1 MTEVSGT
8 WRFNETLNWPAEY
21 GSRNCDLGFSVP
33 YDNLTCIELNFRT
46 LTEGGFSFG
55 YYGSHGG
62 TMSSIIVYSS
72 STGWVNDGLR
82 TIELYETQ
90 EMTEDFYEWFTA
102 NAVPVTPTPVLN
114 PTAILMG
121 YSIFGEAIRR
131 MRDKVQSGETD
142 VTEAILEDGV
152 LYIINAKAVQDGDT
166 LEVT

>member
-21 GSRNCDLGFSVP
+21 GSRNVDLGFSVP

-46 LTEGGFSFG
+46 LTDGGFSLG

-72 STGWVNDGLR
+72 SRGWTDDGMR

-102 NAVPVTPTPVLN
+102 NAVPVTPIPVLN

-121 YSIFGEAIRR
+121 YSMG
-131 MRDKVQSGETD
+131 
-142 VTEAILEDGV
+142 
-152 LYIINAKAVQDGDT
+152 AK
-166 LEVT
+166 L